1 MGRPVGLGFATICR
15 TSVELR
21 ALASAEGFRYIRK
34 VTDILFYHLQSRAL
48 EAVLPQLVEK
58 SLEKAWRV
66 VVQGTTRERLAALDE
81 RLWTYDEASF
91 LPHATDEDG
100 DPAAQ
105 PVLLTT
111 GSGNPNGAAIRFLIE
126 GAPIPE
132 DAQSYQRIVLIFDG
146 NDPDA
151 VEAARA
157 AWRDVKA
164 GGIEATYWRQ
174 NDTGRWEKQA

>member
-1 MGRPVGLGFATICR
+1 MPR
-15 TSVELR
+15 
-21 ALASAEGFRYIRK
+21 
-34 VTDILFYHLQSRAL
+34 VTEILFYHLQSRSL
-48 EAVLPQLVEK
+48 EAVLPKLVEK

-81 RLWTYDEASF
+81 RLWSFDEASF

-111 GSGNPNGAAIRFLIE
+111 GSANPNGAAIRFLVE
-126 GAPIPE
+126 GAPMPE
-132 DAQSYQRIVLIFDG
+132 DAQSYARIVLIFDG

-157 AWRDVKA
+157 SWRDVKA
-164 GGIEATYWRQ
+164 TGVEATYWRQ
-174 NDTGRWEKQA
+174 NEAGRWEKQG

>member
-1 MGRPVGLGFATICR
+1 LPELGRYPR
-15 TSVELR
+15 
-21 ALASAEGFRYIRK
+21 
-34 VTDILFYHLQSRAL
+34 SRVRGWFPLHAQGD
-48 EAVLPQLVEK
+48 EAVLPKLVEK

-81 RLWTYDEASF
+81 RLWSFDEASF

-111 GSGNPNGAAIRFLIE
+111 GSANPNGAAIRFLVE
-126 GAPIPE
+126 GAPMPE
-132 DAQSYQRIVLIFDG
+132 DAQSYARIVLIFDG

-157 AWRDVKA
+157 SWRDVKA
-164 GGIEATYWRQ
+164 AGVEATYWRQ
-174 NDTGRWEKQA
+174 NEAGRWEKQG

>member
-1 MGRPVGLGFATICR
+1 MRW
-15 TSVELR
+15 
-21 ALASAEGFRYIRK
+21 
-34 VTDILFYHLQSRAL
+34 VTEILFYHLQSRSL

-66 VVQGTTRERLAALDE
+66 IVQGTTRERLAALDE
-81 RLWTYDEASF
+81 RLWSFDEASF

-111 GSGNPNGAAIRFLIE
+111 GSANPNGAAIRFLVE
-126 GAPIPE
+126 GAPMPE
-132 DAQSYQRIVLIFDG
+132 DAQSYARIVLIFDG

-157 AWRDVKA
+157 SWRDVKA
-164 GGIEATYWRQ
+164 TGVEATYWRQ
-174 NDTGRWEKQA
+174 NEAGRWEKQG